1 MQELTNGAKPF
12 KSHLELARRV
22 KGVTVDEISMS
33 LGWGWGW
40 LALGGGAIVNSLLPY
55 SVHEIQ
61 LHREFQT
68 FSRTL
73 KLTWPAPLRE
83 IILVLTVTVGHFIN
97 NPSQDDR
104 PGQGPSLSEMCVRI
118 MGVVAVT
125 ASVGIGTTCACMEIP
140 RGWDYGAN
148 D

>member
-1 MQELTNGAKPF
+1 M
-12 KSHLELARRV
+12 
-22 KGVTVDEISMS
+22 
-33 LGWGWGW
+33 
-40 LALGGGAIVNSLLPY
+40 ALGGGAIVNSLLPY
-55 SVHEIQ
+55 TVHEIQ

-104 PGQGPSLSEMCVRI
+104 PGQGPSLSEMCARI

-125 ASVGIGTTCACMEIP
+125 ASVGIGTRTHGDTSGVGLWCKRLAQQVRVSLGP
-140 RGWDYGAN
+140 LTS
-148 D
+148 